1 MTELNRLRLCCCCQ
15 KLINESLSI
24 EETDVN
30 ISNLSQMMESNKQKS
45 IQTEVTETPFP
56 KLPIP
61 ISTAL
66 DLDHSEISIE

>member
-30 ISNLSQMMESNKQKS
+30 VSNLSQMNKQKS